1 MGDTKDIITREV
13 RSFFKRVSWRKILTF
28 LFFILLASIFWIIQ
42 IYDQK
47 FDTMLTIP
55 VKYVNVPD
63 SIVFDHELPDNIYAY
78 VKDDGATV
86 FRYYFTKRDDSIV
99 VDVREMVKG
108 TQEKVIQ
115 GRNFEQLLRNKLF
128 VTSELISYSPTR
140 VSYSYEVLRQKKLPV
155 IYDGYINLAPGYLL
169 DGDLLISPDS
179 VLAYGS
185 RAALDT
191 LSFAHTVSD
200 TIPDVTSDREIK
212 VEMRKIRGVKF
223 VPDMVEL
230 SILVDEFTLKEVEVP
245 VKCINL
251 PDNLDIKFFPSSVK
265 VPFFVG
271 LKRYNDIDAESFQI
285 IVDYNDIKDL
295 KEATITVRL
304 TEMPDYIRTKSPIP
318 SEVEFI
324 LEQK

>member
-1 MGDTKDIITREV
+1 MSDTKDIILREV

-28 LFFILLASIFWIIQ
+28 LFFILLAAIFWLIQ

-78 VKDDGATV
+78 IKDDGATV

-108 TQEKVIQ
+108 TREKVIQ

-140 VSYSYEVLRQKKLPV
+140 VSYSYEVLHQKKLPV
-155 IYDGYINLAPGYLL
+155 IYDGYIQLAPGYLL
-169 DGDLLISPDS
+169 DEDLLISPDS
-179 VLAYGS
+179 VIAYGS
-185 RAALDT
+185 KAALDT
-191 LSFAHTVSD
+191 LSFAHTASD
-200 TIPDVTSDREIK
+200 TISNVTSDRDIA
-212 VEMRKIRGVKF
+212 VPMRNIRGVKF
-223 VPDMVEL
+223 VPNTIEL

-245 VKCINL
+245 VRCINL

-271 LKRYNDIDAESFQI
+271 LKRFKDIDADSFQI
-285 IVDYNDIKDL
+285 IVNYNDIKDL
-295 KEATITVRL
+295 KEASIPVRIT
-304 TEMPDYIRTKSPIP
+304 ESPDYIRTKPLVP
-318 SEVEFI
+318 AEVEFI